1 MLWFHRDGDDVGKQF
16 LACAAWLLLK
26 INKLVVIFY
35 PKAVISKVDAWLRS
49 VEGMDVSLWMIQ
61 HFYYEPCVGYMQLK
75 ILFVQSYYPLFLR
88 YYGAQI

>member
-35 PKAVISKVDAWLRS
+35 LKAVISKVDAWLRS
-49 VEGMDVSLWMIQ
+49 VDGMAVSL
-61 HFYYEPCVGYMQLK
+61 
-75 ILFVQSYYPLFLR
+75 
-88 YYGAQI
+88 